1 MLARFNQ
8 GVKMSNRLSF
18 TKTAILALPTPPQG
32 QRATYYDEKVQK
44 LAVRITA
51 AGSRTFYVVKRT
63 DTGMVW
69 LKLGA
74 FPEMSVENAR
84 KAAEKA
90 LGEFAQGGNPVE
102 TKRAEKAA
110 MTLGEAFERY
120 LLEYAGPRGVKRI
133 DDMRAMWE
141 RCLGDLPDL
150 PAKKH
155 GRKRSKHPAG
165 VSWQNRKLEKIETP
179 DVRAL
184 HSAIGATHS
193 TMANRVVELL
203 GTIYNRAIEWGY
215 KGDNPTKGVKA
226 FSETKRDR
234 FMQPEEFPKF
244 LEALAAD
251 TNEAFKAFVLL
262 SLLTGARRENVLGM
276 RWDQVSFERAVWRV
290 PDDTSKNG
298 EPILIPLSS
307 EVIEILTARQNE
319 VGGSPFVFPA
329 ESVTG
334 YMTPPKKRWAALMA
348 RAGLEDLRIHDL
360 RRTMGSWQAITGAS
374 LAIIGKS
381 LGHKSVDATMIYARL
396 HIDPVRDSMERATAA
411 MLGAGGLKRKTAEV
425 LPLKRAG

>member
-1 MLARFNQ
+1 
-8 GVKMSNRLSF
+8 MSNRLNF
-18 TKTAILALPTPPQG
+18 TKTAVLGLAIPPKG
-32 QRATYYDEKVQK
+32 QRATYYDESVQK

-51 AGSRTFYVVKRT
+51 AGTRTFYVVKRAES
-63 DTGMVW
+63 GMVW
-69 LKLGA
+69 LKLGV

-90 LGEFAQGGNPVE
+90 LGQFAQGSNPAE
-102 TKRAEKAA
+102 AKRAEKSA
-110 MTLGEAFERY
+110 MTLGEAFKRY
-120 LLEYAGPRGVKRI
+120 LLEYAGPRGIKRI

-155 GRKRSKHPAG
+155 GKKRTKHPAG
-165 VSWQNRKLEKIETP
+165 VNWQNRRLEKIETT

-193 TMANRVVELL
+193 TMSNRVVELL

-251 TNEAFKAFVLL
+251 TNDAFKAFVLL

-276 RWDQVSFERAVWRV
+276 RWDQVSFERAIWRV

-298 EPILIPLSS
+298 EPILIPLSA
-307 EVIEILTARQNE
+307 EAVEILNTRKNE
-319 VGGSPFVFPA
+319 VGDSQYVFPA
-329 ESVTG
+329 ESATG
-334 YMTPPKKRWAALMA
+334 YMTPPKRRWSVLME
-348 RAGLEDLRIHDL
+348 RAGLSDLRIHDL
-360 RRTMGSWQAITGAS
+360 RRTMGSWQAITGSS

-381 LGHKSVDATMIYARL
+381 LGHKSADATMIYARL
-396 HIDPVRDSMERATAA
+396 HIDPVRASMERATAA
-411 MLGAGGLKRKTAEV
+411 MFEAGGLKRKVETAI
-425 LPLKRAG
+425 